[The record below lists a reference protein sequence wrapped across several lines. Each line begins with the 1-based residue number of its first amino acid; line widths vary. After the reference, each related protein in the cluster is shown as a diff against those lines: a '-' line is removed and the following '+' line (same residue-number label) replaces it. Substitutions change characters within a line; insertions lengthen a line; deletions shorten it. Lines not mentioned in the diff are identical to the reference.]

1 MKAGVFGLLGILFVA
16 LKLLGFI
23 DWSWFW
29 VILPFFVPTI
39 VFLSVFVLWLAAI
52 GFLPELFKRKK

>member
-1 MKAGVFGLLGILFVA
+1 MKASVFGLLGILFVA

-39 VFLSVFVLWLAAI
+39 VFLSVFFVYLSAL
-52 GFLPELFKRKK
+52 GLFRKHK

>member
-39 VFLSVFVLWLAAI
+39 VFLSVFFVYMSTF
-52 GFLPELFKRKK
+52 GLFRKRK

>member
-39 VFLSVFVLWLAAI
+39 VFLSVFIVYMSTF
-52 GFLPELFKRKK
+52 GLFRKRK

>member
-29 VILPFFVPTI
+29 VILPFFIPTI
-39 VFLSVFVLWLAAI
+39 VFLSVFIVYMSTF
-52 GFLPELFKRKK
+52 GLFRKRK

>member
-1 MKAGVFGLLGILFVA
+1 MKASVFGLLGILFVA

-39 VFLSVFVLWLAAI
+39 VFLSVFIVYLSAL
-52 GFLPELFKRKK
+52 GFFRKRK

>member
-29 VILPFFVPTI
+29 VILPFFMPTI
-39 VFLSVFVLWLAAI
+39 VLLSVFIVYMSTF
-52 GFLPELFKRKK
+52 GLFRKRK

>member
-1 MKAGVFGLLGILFVA
+1 MKASVFGLLGILFVA

-29 VILPFFVPTI
+29 VILPFFIPTI
-39 VFLSVFVLWLAAI
+39 VFLSVFIVYMSTF
-52 GFLPELFKRKK
+52 GLFRKRK

>member
-39 VFLSVFVLWLAAI
+39 VFLSVFIVYLSAL
-52 GFLPELFKRKK
+52 GLFRKRK

>member
-29 VILPFFVPTI
+29 VILPFFIPTI
-39 VFLSVFVLWLAAI
+39 VFLSVFIVYMSTF
-52 GFLPELFKRKK
+52 GLFRKSKRK